1 MVLWL
6 VIGLTTNPK
15 AAKGRRRPKGR
26 KTGAAR
32 AQSKTN
38 VSQGAALRSIRV
50 RILGLEG
57 KLAVLAAALNYEF
70 DAEEGKPLILEEE

>member
-38 VSQGAALRSIRV
+38 VSQGAALRSLRV
-50 RILGLEG
+50 RILALEG
-57 KLAVLAAALNYEF
+57 QMSTLQSALDF
-70 DAEEGKPLILEEE
+70 DAGEGKPLILEEE